1 MNAEATKPSI
11 DLNSDSPKKW
21 FVGTFSFMNDIVCR
35 VVSGTSLDV
44 QVIILLQYLANKAA
58 VTL

>member
-1 MNAEATKPSI
+1 
-11 DLNSDSPKKW
+11 
-21 FVGTFSFMNDIVCR
+21 MNDIVCR

-58 VTL
+58 VTLYV